1 MVVMDESTTVAHE
14 EGITGSAISKDGTT
28 IGYYQLGQGPGVV
41 LLHGSM
47 ETAQSHLQLAQ
58 ALADAFTVYLPDR
71 RGRGLS
77 GPYGKDYSI
86 REDIEDIEA
95 LLAKTGA
102 HNVFGVSSGG
112 IIMLQ
117 AALTLP
123 AIQRAAI
130 YEPPLSLTRRAAAEI
145 LTRFD
150 SEMAAGDVAAAL
162 VTGMQGAKMGP
173 PIFNVMPRWLLLAL
187 TKRMM
192 SGQGKKAGSN
202 DFSFQSLAPTLHYD
216 FALVVEMSEMLD
228 TFKTVPAEMLLL
240 GGSQSPAYL
249 KAAVDYLEKILPH
262 VKRVEFSGLGHGGSG
277 NAEWGGQPQRVAQVL
292 QEFFTA

>member
-1 MVVMDESTTVAHE
+1 MAVMDQPTVATRE
-14 EGITGSAISKDGTT
+14 EVIPGSVVSKDGTT

-86 REDIEDIEA
+86 REDIEDVDA
-95 LLAKTGA
+95 LLTKTGA

-123 AIQRAAI
+123 AVQRAAI
-130 YEPPLSLTRRAAAEI
+130 YEPPLSLTRAIAAEI

-150 SEMAAGDVAAAL
+150 REMAAGDVAAAL
-162 VTGMQGAKMGP
+162 VTGMKGAQMGP
-173 PIFNVMPRWLLLAL
+173 PIFNLMPRWLLVSL

-192 SGQGKKAGSN
+192 SSQGKKAGSS
-202 DFSFQSLAPTLHYD
+202 DFSFQSLALTLHYD
-216 FALVVEMSEMLD
+216 FALVTEMSERLD
-228 TFKTVPAEMLLL
+228 SFQDVPAEVLLL

-249 KAAVDYLEKILPH
+249 KASVDSLAKTLPH
-262 VKRVEFSGLGHGGSG
+262 AKRIEFSGLGHGGSG
-277 NAEWGGQPQRVAQVL
+277 NTEWGGQPQQVGQVL
-292 QEFFTA
+292 REFFT

>member
-1 MVVMDESTTVAHE
+1 MAVIDQPTTVTQE
-14 EGITGSAISKDGTT
+14 EITPSSVISKDGTT

-47 ETAQSHLQLAQ
+47 KTAESHLQLAQ
-58 ALADAFTVYLPDR
+58 ALADEFTVYLPDR

-77 GPYGKDYSI
+77 GPYSKDYTV
-86 REDIEDIEA
+86 REDIEDVDA
-95 LLAKTGA
+95 LLIKTGA

-112 IIMLQ
+112 NIMLQ

-123 AIQRAAI
+123 AVQRAAI
-130 YEPPLSLTRRAAAEI
+130 YEPPLSLTRAAAAKV

-150 SEMAAGDVAAAL
+150 REMAAGDVAAAL

-173 PIFNVMPRWLLLAL
+173 PIFNVMPRWLLVAL

-192 SGQGKKAGSN
+192 SSQDKKASSN

-228 TFKTVPAEMLLL
+228 TFRTMPAEVLLL

-249 KAAVDYLEKILPH
+249 KAAVASLEKILPH
-262 VKRVEFSGLGHGGSG
+262 VKRVEFPGLGHNGSG

-292 QEFFTA
+292 REFFAL

>member
-1 MVVMDESTTVAHE
+1 MAVMDQPTTVTGDE
-14 EGITGSAISKDGTT
+14 LITDSVISKDGTT

-41 LLHGSM
+41 LLHGSA

-58 ALADAFTVYLPDR
+58 ALSGAFTVYLPDR

-86 REDIEDIEA
+86 REDIEDIDA

-102 HNVFGVSSGG
+102 QDVFGVSSGG

-145 LTRFD
+145 LARFD
-150 SEMAAGDVAAAL
+150 REMAAGDVAAAL
-162 VTGMQGAKMGP
+162 VTGMKGAKMGP
-173 PIFNVMPRWLLLAL
+173 PIFNFLPRWLLVAL

-192 SGQGKKAGSN
+192 SDQGNKASN
-202 DFSFQSLAPTLHYD
+202 SDFNFQALAPTLHYD
-216 FALVVEMSEMLD
+216 FALVVEMSEKLD
-228 TFKTVPAEMLLL
+228 SFRNMPAEVLLL

-249 KAAVDYLEKILPH
+249 KAAVDSLAKILPH
-262 VKRVEFSGLGHGGSG
+262 AKRIEFSGLGHGGSG
-277 NAEWGGQPQRVAQVL
+277 NAEWGGRPEQVGRVL
-292 QEFFTA
+292 REFFTA